1 MKQKIKISILC
12 SALILFSMA
21 ASYTDSKK
29 DWLDD
34 EVPSFYKT
42 YEKYFDYVGFSV
54 EYGNFGADWG
64 TKKELNFNEVQKG
77 LKKHASTITMGNEFK
92 PQFIMAWWGKKP
104 EVSGTFKASNG
115 VVIKTPVLKG
125 LDRVDSILSIC
136 KENSLVMRG
145 HVLVWHSQTEDA
157 FFYEDYDKTK
167 NLVSKEEMNARLEWY
182 IKTVLEHV
190 ALWEKKNNGGKH
202 IIWAWDVVNE
212 AASDNSQPEAYT
224 SSYPEHWLR
233 TSGTKWFDVY
243 DSEEF
248 IINAFAFAN
257 KYAPEDV
264 KLCYNDYGGIF
275 ENRMSDKHKSMLRI
289 VDMLLKHKSDS
300 MPTRIDAM
308 GLQAHCNV
316 KNSAAIF
323 EKQVKDFTA
332 RGIDVHITELD
343 IGTWNGYKPET
354 DSVKIAGKQYKS
366 LSDAYKDFFKMFIRN
381 RKTQDKCGIECV
393 TIWGLNDEATWLNSP
408 SQRVWLGNCDQYPL
422 LFTKKGKSYIPK
434 KAFYA
439 VIEAADE

>member
-1 MKQKIKISILC
+1 MKFKFLY
-12 SALILFSMA
+12 LIMLLIIFSMA
-21 ASYTDSKK
+21 NVFADSPK

-34 EVPSFYKT
+34 EVPSLYKT
-42 YEKYFDYVGFSV
+42 YEKYFDYVGFGV
-54 EYGNFGADWG
+54 EYGNFGSNWG
-64 TKKELNFNEVQKG
+64 TKKELNFSEVQKG
-77 LKKHASTITMGNEFK
+77 LVKHANTITMGNEFK

-115 VVIKTPVLKG
+115 ITIKTPVLKG
-125 LDRVDSILSIC
+125 LSRLDEILSIC
-136 KENSLVMRG
+136 KANSLMMRG

-157 FFYEDYDKTK
+157 FFYEDYDTTK
-167 NLVSKEEMNARLEWY
+167 NLVGKDEMNARLEWY

-212 AASDNSQPEAYT
+212 ATSDNSQPGAYE

-233 TSGTKWFDVY
+233 TAGTKWFDIY

-257 KYAPEDV
+257 KYAPKDV
-264 KLCYNDYGGIF
+264 KLCYNDYGGIY
-275 ENRMSDKHKSMLRI
+275 ENRMSDKHESMLRV
-289 VDMLLKHKSDS
+289 VDLLLKHKSDPL
-300 MPTRIDAM
+300 PTRIDVM

-316 KNSAAIF
+316 KNGAAIF
-323 EKQVKDFTA
+323 EKEIKDFIL

-343 IGTWNGYKPET
+343 IGTWNGYNPNT
-354 DSVKIAGKQYKS
+354 DAVKITGKQYKT
-366 LSDAYKDFFKMFIRN
+366 LSAAYKDFFAMFIRN
-381 RKTQDKCGIECV
+381 RKTEDKHGIECV

-422 LFTKKGKSYIPK
+422 FFTKKGKSYIPK

-439 VIEAADE
+439 VIEAAEE